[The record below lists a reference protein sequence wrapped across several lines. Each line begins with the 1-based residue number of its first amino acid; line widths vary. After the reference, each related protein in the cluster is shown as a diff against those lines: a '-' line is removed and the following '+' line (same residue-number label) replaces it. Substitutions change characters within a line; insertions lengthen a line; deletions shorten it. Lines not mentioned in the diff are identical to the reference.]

1 MKVALQA
8 SPYNRMDLLQDA
20 GFEVVEGVCR
30 NEDELIGLLQDA
42 DGAQVSTLPAT
53 SRHVLESCPKLKVVS
68 RMGVGVDSIDLAAAT
83 ELGILACNVP
93 GSNTA
98 EVAEHAIA
106 LLLALTRRLHDAIRT
121 TREGA
126 WSNDRKLT
134 LHYFESVQRVAAHT
148 VGIIGFGNIGR
159 AFATRIRGFG
169 PSRIIACDPYVNQS
183 TADLYGVQLV
193 ALDELLGAADFV
205 TIHSSATDE
214 TRHLINAETLALM
227 KPTAYLINTA
237 RGPIVDGQALARALE
252 SGQIGAAAL
261 DVTEVEPIDAE
272 DPLLQLPNCIVT
284 PHLAGFSPVF
294 LHECPILQA
303 QNIIRVLTGEAP
315 HGLANPEVIKTIA
328 VMRATDPGR
337 WFETPD
343 FSTALA
349 L

>member
-1 MKVALQA
+1 MKIALQA
-8 SPYNRMDLLQDA
+8 SPYNRADLFEAA

-30 NEDELIGLLQDA
+30 TEDELIGLLRDA
-42 DGAQVSTLPAT
+42 DGAQVSTQPLT
-53 SRHVLESCPKLKVVS
+53 SRHVLESCPKLKVLS
-68 RMGVGVDSIDLAAAT
+68 RMGVGVDSIDLDAAT

-106 LLLALTRRLHDAIRT
+106 LLLTLTRRLHDAVRT
-121 TREGA
+121 TRAGA

-169 PSRIIACDPYVNQS
+169 PARIIAHDPYVNQS

-193 ALDELLGAADFV
+193 ALEELLAAADFV
-205 TIHSSATDE
+205 TIHSSATEE
-214 TRHLINAETLALM
+214 TRHLINAERLALM

-237 RGPIVDGQALARALE
+237 RGPIIDGQALARALE

-261 DVTEVEPIDAE
+261 DVTESEPIDAD

-294 LHECPILQA
+294 LRECPILQA
-303 QNIIRVLTGEAP
+303 ENIIRVLTGEAP

-337 WFETPD
+337 WHATPD